1 MNPPKA
7 NDKVGLD
14 VKETGGGS
22 SGSQEEAS
30 DCQCRRE
37 EGRTEDWVGGIP
49 DCSAVQVS
57 SACLLLGNLFMLPE
71 YVLFR
76 IILTNRYVSNVSPS
90 SFLLLVSLFCLCF
103 GILGVVIN
111 LG

>member
-1 MNPPKA
+1 M
-7 NDKVGLD
+7 
-14 VKETGGGS
+14 KETGGGS

-90 SFLLLVSLFCLCF
+90 SFLMLVSLFCLCF